1 MTRPTTVSTPVP
13 YALAAALVADLDGQ
27 HRRERQAYEQGY
39 RDGHRSGWEIGYG
52 HAHQEMADR
61 WAALAAQIRNL
72 SRTPTHA
79 ELEVRRWDGRR
90 EDFGRP
96 RPGDRQ
102 GRRLAAANATAIPRR
117 RSA

>member
-1 MTRPTTVSTPVP
+1 MNAPDQLR
-13 YALAAALVADLDGQ
+13 YALDAAALVADLDGQ

-52 HAHQEMADR
+52 YAHQEIAGR
-61 WAALAAQIRNL
+61 WQALAAQIRNL
-72 SRTPTHA
+72 SRTRTHT
-79 ELEVRRWDGRR
+79 ELEARRWDGRR
-90 EDFGRP
+90 EGFGRP

-102 GRRLAAANATAIPRR
+102 GRRLDATNATAIPRR